1 MIRRSAGAIASGWR
15 YLPSG
20 RRSVELLALVLV
32 AGLLALRIVDPVPL
46 VVLRQ
51 QVLDGFQ
58 RLSPRR
64 EQAFPAVV
72 VDIDDRALQVHGQWP
87 WPRDLV
93 ARLLER
99 ILAGA
104 PRVVA
109 FDMLFAE
116 PDRLSWAAIADRL
129 AEHAPEVGAQLRR
142 LPGTDRTLADA
153 MRGRPVVLAQVPLL
167 EALPGAAGP
176 GSAGA
181 ALAELGGSARPYLP
195 AFPAVLANLPELEA
209 AAAGHGSIGL
219 PAELDNV
226 VRRIPLLVRADER
239 VVPALA
245 VEMLRVAAG
254 ETTILVH
261 VDAAGI
267 AAVTV
272 GRRRI
277 ATDRNGIKA
286 VHFAP
291 PDPRRRIGAAELL
304 GDPAAAARLRDRLVI
319 VGSSAA
325 GLLDI
330 KATPI
335 SAAMPG
341 SEVHAQL
348 LEAILAGADVT
359 RPATALGLELALGL
373 ATCLLV
379 LALVPRLGAVAT
391 LGLGAL
397 VAALLVGGALYLF
410 VERRL
415 LIDTSFPAL
424 AGLIVYGFLVFAKY
438 AREEAGRKAVRNAF
452 GRYLSSDMVD
462 RLVADPS
469 ALRLGGEL
477 REATVMFVDVRDFT
491 AITERLGP
499 ERLTVLV
506 NRVLTAI
513 GDAIQARGGT
523 IDKFIGDAVMA
534 FWNAP
539 LLDPD
544 HRRSACVAALDV
556 LAAVAQ
562 LDAELQAEGRDG
574 REPWPRVRVGIGLNT
589 GQCHIGNMGSQQRF
603 SYSALGRPVNVAARL
618 ETLTKEQGFP
628 ILAGEETA
636 RGAPELAWLELD
648 PVVTRG
654 SREATGLRALI
665 GDAAVATSPAFA
677 TLREA
682 HAAVRAARATG
693 SDPRLSDALAAAE
706 AALAGL
712 PGRPLVRTVAG
723 ATGGTVRD
731 AVP

>member
-1 MIRRSAGAIASGWR
+1 MIRRSARANRDGAGR
-15 YLPSG
+15 RPSG
-20 RRSVELLALVLV
+20 RRAVEFLAVALV
-32 AGLLALRIVDPVPL
+32 AGLLALRSLDPTPL

-64 EQAFPAVV
+64 EQAFPAIV
-72 VDIDDRALQVHGQWP
+72 VDIDDHALQVHGQWP

-129 AEHAPEVGAQLRR
+129 AGHAPEVGAQLRR
-142 LPGTDRTLADA
+142 LPETDLTLAEA

-167 EALPGAAGP
+167 EALPRAAGP
-176 GSAGA
+176 APAGV

-195 AFPAVLANLPELEA
+195 AFPGALVNLPELEA
-209 AAAGHGSIGL
+209 AAAGRGSIGL

-226 VRRIPLLVRADER
+226 VRRVPLLVRVGAR

-254 ETTILVH
+254 ESTILVQ

-291 PDPRRRIGAAELL
+291 SDPRRRIAAAELL
-304 GDPAAAARLRDRLVI
+304 EDPASAARLHDRFVI

-330 KATPI
+330 KATPTA
-335 SAAMPG
+335 AAMPG

-359 RPATALGLELALGL
+359 RPAAALGLELALAL

-379 LALVPRLGAVAT
+379 LVLVPRLGAVAT
-391 LGLGAL
+391 MAFGGL
-397 VAALLVGGALYLF
+397 VATLLVGAALYLF

-424 AGLIVYGFLVFAKY
+424 AGLVVYGFLVFANY
-438 AREEAGRKAVRNAF
+438 AREEAGRKAVRDAF
-452 GRYLSSDMVD
+452 GRYLSSAMVD

-491 AITERLGP
+491 AITERLSP
-499 ERLTVLV
+499 ERLTELV

-539 LLDPD
+539 LQDPD
-544 HRRSACVAALDV
+544 HRRSACAAALDI
-556 LAAVAQ
+556 LAAVAR
-562 LDAELQAEGRDG
+562 LDAELQAEGADG
-574 REPWPRVRVGIGLNT
+574 REPWPRVRVGVGLNT
-589 GQCHIGNMGSQQRF
+589 GRCHIGNMGSQQRF

-618 ETLTKEQGFP
+618 EALTKEAGFP
-628 ILAGEETA
+628 ILAGRETA
-636 RGAPELAWLELD
+636 EGAPELAWLELD

-654 SREATGLRALI
+654 SREATGLRALL
-665 GDAAVATSPAFA
+665 GDAALAASPGFA
-677 TLREA
+677 RLVEAQAALRA
-682 HAAVRAARATG
+682 DRG
-693 SDPRLSDALAAAE
+693 STDGLAEALAARDAMLQE
-706 AALAGL
+706 LEGAAL
-712 PGRPLVRTVAG
+712 VRSFRAATSG
-723 ATGGTVRD
+723 TGG
-731 AVP
+731 AVAA